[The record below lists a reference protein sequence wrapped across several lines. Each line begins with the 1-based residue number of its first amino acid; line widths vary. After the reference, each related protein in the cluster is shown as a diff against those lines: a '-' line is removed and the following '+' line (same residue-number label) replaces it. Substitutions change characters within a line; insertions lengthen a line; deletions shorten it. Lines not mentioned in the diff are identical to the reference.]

1 MQNERKS
8 SMIKNRYSVQKFK
21 LNLTKVISVLLRKK
35 LKLFLITIIS
45 LLISIGIIF
54 LVSYTRYKMIE
65 YKIKTFKTNLRNQP
79 NRKVEIQ
86 DIDNED
92 ENANY
97 FTKFFHIDLCKS
109 MKDQFLEDYI
119 IIYFSLIITGF
130 IYFWNSFKCNR
141 NHESLCKFAS
151 LKIRRDAEKLDIS
164 SVKSSRDFY
173 SGNDMH
179 SDRNKRVDSETNSKF
194 NRCLECLCG
203 FLRLKRLKRFTLCGV
218 LCTCG
223 IEFPVPMNPFS
234 KRNRFITGIVY
245 AAYTYNILKIF
256 EYLLIGDQYFET
268 MSNYKSSLS
277 SSNLSL
283 STLKNSTLNNLKELH
298 QYAER
303 GILMDLLKQI
313 CNVFII
319 GLRYYPVLLC
329 VELKRKSKLCYFIC
343 TVYVL
348 SLFSYYVYMNI
359 FCLISAFE
367 AIKEA
372 NNLKTNPIDFS
383 FSETL
388 NAR

>member
-1 MQNERKS
+1 
-8 SMIKNRYSVQKFK
+8 VQKFK
-21 LNLTKVISVLLRKK
+21 LNLTKMLCVLLRKK
-35 LKLFLITIIS
+35 LKLILITITS
-45 LLISIGIIF
+45 LIISIGIIF
-54 LVSYTRYKMIE
+54 IVSYTRYKMIE
-65 YKIKTFKTNLRNQP
+65 YRIRSFKTNLKTQP
-79 NRKVEIQ
+79 NRKVDIQ
-86 DIDNED
+86 DIDKVD
-92 ENANY
+92 ENSTY

-141 NHESLCKFAS
+141 NHENFCKFG
-151 LKIRRDAEKLDIS
+151 S
-164 SVKSSRDFY
+164 SNSRQNEEDHDVSSIKFY
-173 SGNDMH
+173 SDQNIDRIKSQ
-179 SDRNKRVDSETNSKF
+179 SDENVRPKRWMELVCKFFNMNK
-194 NRCLECLCG
+194 
-203 FLRLKRLKRFTLCGV
+203 LKNFTVCGV

-256 EYLLIGDQYFET
+256 EYLLIGDQYFEAIG
-268 MSNYKSSLS
+268 NYKNSLG
-277 SSNLSL
+277 NLSL
-283 STLKNSTLNNLKELH
+283 SGIKNSTLNNIKELH
-298 QYAER
+298 QYTER

-343 TVYVL
+343 TIYVL

-367 AIKEA
+367 AIKDA
-372 NNLKTNPIDFS
+372 NNLKPNPIDFS
-383 FSETL
+383 FSNTIS
-388 NAR
+388 AR

>member
-1 MQNERKS
+1 M
-8 SMIKNRYSVQKFK
+8 
-21 LNLTKVISVLLRKK
+21 LCVLLRKK
-35 LKLFLITIIS
+35 LKLILITIIS
-45 LLISIGIIF
+45 LIMSIGIIF

-65 YKIKTFKTNLRNQP
+65 YKIKAFKINLNTQP
-79 NRKVEIQ
+79 NRKVDIQ
-86 DIDNED
+86 DIDKDD
-92 ENANY
+92 ENSAY

-141 NHESLCKFAS
+141 NHENFCKFGDS
-151 LKIRRDAEKLDIS
+151 KSRHYKEEHDVS
-164 SVKSSRDFY
+164 SIEFY
-173 SGNDMH
+173 SGQNI
-179 SDRNKRVDSETNSKF
+179 DRTKCPSEENIRTRRWMDLVRRFFNLRKLRKF
-194 NRCLECLCG
+194 T
-203 FLRLKRLKRFTLCGV
+203 FCGV

-256 EYLLIGDQYFET
+256 EYLLIGDQYFEAIG
-268 MSNYKSSLS
+268 SYKNSL
-277 SSNLSL
+277 SNLSL
-283 STLKNSTLNNLKELH
+283 SSITNSTLTNIKELH
-298 QYAER
+298 QYVER

-343 TVYVL
+343 TIYVL

-372 NNLKTNPIDFS
+372 KNLKTNPIDFS
-383 FSETL
+383 FTNTIGE
-388 NAR
+388 R